1 MTPLEPLPSQ
11 TPVSPT
17 PVPARSPA
25 AGRRA
30 HSPPA
35 ISGRQPGRD
44 SAAPLQASFRFEK
57 LARQIVVALVEPQT
71 GGVVRQIP
79 PEQILKMIVYLQ
91 QMSVRALDKRA

>member
-1 MTPLEPLPSQ
+1 
-11 TPVSPT
+11 VSPT

-30 HSPPA
+30 YSPPA

-44 SAAPLQASFRFEK
+44 STAPLQASFRFEK
-57 LARQIVVALVEPQT
+57 LARQIVITIIEPQT

-91 QMSVRALDKRA
+91 QTSALALDKCA

>member
-11 TPVSPT
+11 PPVPPT

-25 AGRRA
+25 AGRSA

-44 SAAPLQASFRFEK
+44 LAAPLEASFRFEK
-57 LARQIVVALVEPQT
+57 LARQIVITLIEPQ
-71 GGVVRQIP
+71 GKGVVRQIP
-79 PEQILKMIVYLQ
+79 PEKILKMIVHLQ
-91 QMSVRALDKRA
+91 QMSVRAFDKSA